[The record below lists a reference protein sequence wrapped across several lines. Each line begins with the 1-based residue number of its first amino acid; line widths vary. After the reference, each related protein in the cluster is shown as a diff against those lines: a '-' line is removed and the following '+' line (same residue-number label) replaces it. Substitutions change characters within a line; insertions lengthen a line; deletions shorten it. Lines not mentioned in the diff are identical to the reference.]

1 MDSGE
6 SEMGRSFSEL
16 KMLEDWSLSG
26 SREQIRPPLSGTS
39 YIDWD

>member
-16 KMLEDWSLSG
+16 KMLEDWSLSYSDG
-26 SREQIRPPLSGTS
+26 MTRPSIFGRHS
-39 YIDWD
+39 ID